1 MVCIII
7 YAELLQQSA
16 LKIVFQQIAQIIQRQ
31 VITGNDTAV
40 YFIHQYSSQIDI
52 RIPEIAK
59 QNPIACLLR
68 REHIRM
74 LFSQPLL
81 VNSICLKII
90 DCRECDHR
98 LPASFIPVSLRHA
111 RTVTG
116 FRQNDKFIIMYKHRI
131 IKYRLACIQNLL
143 KGMPLAERGLKPDIP
158 LTHPVEHILHHAEYL
173 QRIICIQHDNCRSIF
188 R

>member
-1 MVCIII
+1 MVCVII

-16 LKIVFQQIAQIIQRQ
+16 LKVVFQQITQIIQRQ
-31 VITGNDTAV
+31 VIAGNNTAV
-40 YFIHQYSSQIDI
+40 YLIYQNSPQVNIP
-52 RIPEIAK
+52 IPEVTE

-68 REHIRM
+68 RENIRM

-81 VNSICLKII
+81 INSICLKII
-90 DCRECDHR
+90 DRRECDHR

-131 IKYRLACIQNLL
+131 IEYPLACIQNLL

-173 QRIICIQHDNCRSIF
+173 QRII
-188 R
+188 